1 MPILE
6 VIGGTRDVNST
17 LDYCL
22 KDKTKDPNTKKEI
35 NKCILKA
42 GVNCDI
48 DDIHEDFQ
56 ETRDFFNKDDGRQG
70 MHFTASFSPSE
81 LSPHEL
87 MDQEK
92 CLQIGIDLANKIA
105 RGYESGVFVH
115 VDQDHLHCHI
125 VTNSVDYKTGK
136 KYHMEKNKDLVII
149 RNQFDQICKNHGIE
163 PLEAYKGQ
171 SVTEKSAEKR
181 IKARGKTPW
190 KQEVKN
196 AIGYAKENAT
206 SFEHYKELL
215 LEKGIE
221 YYERGERTKGYIH
234 LATQAEGNPKC
245 KIRDR
250 NSFLDNG
257 YQLKDIIQ
265 QIETNSEAQNKVKF
279 GSKNKSRVFIH
290 DNHKSLKNDNLNHSV
305 SIPVAIHDNFEEV
318 IKDNQ
323 DKKADIKKNTS
334 RQLQEAGD
342 ESERVSIKKKEEIEL
357 EQAEVDK
364 TIKLK
369 DQSFYKEML
378 TLFRNIENHSSYSKK
393 KYEKQENK
401 VILHVQDIRKNNYRF
416 VYATNK
422 NLDTFSV
429 EKQSR
434 ESNDWVATEFKIIN
448 SENDFKNVKEIVQ
461 DVTLDIERQNKQYLS
476 YHKGIQR

>member
-1 MPILE
+1 
-6 VIGGTRDVNST
+6 
-17 LDYCL
+17 
-22 KDKTKDPNTKKEI
+22 
-35 NKCILKA
+35 
-42 GVNCDI
+42 
-48 DDIHEDFQ
+48 
-56 ETRDFFNKDDGRQG
+56 
-70 MHFTASFSPSE
+70 
-81 LSPHEL
+81 
-87 MDQEK
+87 
-92 CLQIGIDLANKIA
+92 
-105 RGYESGVFVH
+105 
-115 VDQDHLHCHI
+115 
-125 VTNSVDYKTGK
+125 
-136 KYHMEKNKDLVII
+136 
-149 RNQFDQICKNHGIE
+149 
-163 PLEAYKGQ
+163 
-171 SVTEKSAEKR
+171 
-181 IKARGKTPW
+181 
-190 KQEVKN
+190 
-196 AIGYAKENAT
+196 
-206 SFEHYKELL
+206 
-215 LEKGIE
+215 
-221 YYERGERTKGYIH
+221 
-234 LATQAEGNPKC
+234 
-245 KIRDR
+245 
-250 NSFLDNG
+250 
-257 YQLKDIIQ
+257 
-265 QIETNSEAQNKVKF
+265 
-279 GSKNKSRVFIH
+279 
-290 DNHKSLKNDNLNHSV
+290 V

-342 ESERVSIKKKEEIEL
+342 ESGRVSIKKKEEIEL